1 MNTPAGADQADGLVV
16 ETAKANPDGLTQ
28 NSAVPVR
35 TKDRIETLDFIR
47 GIAVMGILAAN
58 IVVFGQ
64 PFNAYTYPGAW
75 IGETGDPDGW
85 LWIAQFVMI
94 DGKMRGLFTLLFGAG
109 MYLFMERAWA
119 RGATAKLQAWRLLML
134 FLFGY
139 THFVFLW
146 MGDILAMYALIGLL
160 ALTCIGWKAKTQLTV
175 GLVGYG
181 LGAMVYALFSFPYF
195 VTNTALGEADGM
207 DEMRVELAKAIEE
220 ALADDKV
227 ISAFKVSG
235 DYWGLVQHRLSED
248 WYFPLLNSSIFFL
261 ETLPLMLLGMA
272 LYRLGFF
279 GGMLKRSKMVL
290 WGWIGV
296 IGGAA
301 ATLWIGLIAKA
312 SGFEYWASNSAF
324 LSWSPLP

>member
-1 MNTPAGADQADGLVV
+1 
-16 ETAKANPDGLTQ
+16 
-28 NSAVPVR
+28 
-35 TKDRIETLDFIR
+35 
-47 GIAVMGILAAN
+47 
-58 IVVFGQ
+58 
-64 PFNAYTYPGAW
+64 
-75 IGETGDPDGW
+75 
-85 LWIAQFVMI
+85 
-94 DGKMRGLFTLLFGAG
+94 
-109 MYLFMERAWA
+109 FMERAWA

-160 ALTCIGWKAKTQLTV
+160 ALTCIGWKAKNQLTV

-181 LGAMVYALFSFPYF
+181 FGAMVYALFSFPYF
-195 VTNTALGEADGM
+195 VTNTAMGEADGM

-227 ISAFKVSG
+227 ISAFKISG

-279 GGMLKRSKMVL
+279 GGMLKRSKMLL

-312 SGFEYWASNSAF
+312 SGFEYWASNAAF
-324 LSWSPLP
+324 LSWSPLPRLAMVLGIAALLVAYSSAWTGWLAERVRAAGRAAFTNYIGTSLVMMILMQGWAVGLYGKLTRPELYLITLLTCALMLAWSKPWLDRYRYGPLEWLWRCLTYRRLFPLKR